1 MSKGNRIFA
10 VRVDNVL
17 LELIDETIQRRNTWT
32 RGIPW
37 TFSDFVRVAVLE
49 KAKKMKRS
57 RRPRAPRHK
66 GTVWG
71 SGSPLPLAGAGAP
84 A

>member
-1 MSKGNRIFA
+1 MSKGTRIFA
-10 VRVDNVL
+10 VRLDNL
-17 LELIDETIQRRNTWT
+17 LAEFIDQTIQRRNTWT

-49 KAKKMKRS
+49 KVNKMTRS

-71 SGSPLPLAGAGAP
+71 
-84 A
+84 